1 VSRLL
6 RSTPLR
12 LALGLVLLFSVVSLL
27 SLATSYVVTQRS
39 FEETIR
45 EDLRQDMTGF
55 RAAPSGAAL
64 AQLVEA
70 EAAETDPN
78 RLVLSYYAANRQH
91 YGNAFIAR
99 DDEGYHIVSLGEDRA
114 GLPGRYLALTARL
127 YGGQLTIARSR
138 AEIDALRGVFLNIL
152 ALSLLPTVLIAVS
165 GGLYFARRSARQ
177 VAVIGDDLDRLTTGT
192 LSARIGDT
200 PGWGEDLAQIARKI
214 DQMARAQ
221 EASVET
227 LRQVSSDIAHDLKTP
242 IQRVALHLD
251 DLAERHALD
260 SEAQEKVAEAR
271 AELEDIVSV
280 FHALLQIAQVEAGT
294 PRSRFATVDLAQL
307 CRTFHEVFEPSAAE
321 NGQSLTLDLPA
332 DADTIPVTGDRNLL
346 GQAVANLI
354 ENAMRHTPSGTAITL
369 GASNGS
375 HPVLWVADTGPG
387 IPEPERGLVLQRL
400 YRLDRSRGTP
410 GSGLGLSLVEVV
422 ASLHEA
428 RLELSDKAPGL
439 RVSLRF

>member
-1 VSRLL
+1 MSRLAQ
-6 RSTPLR
+6 STPLR

-27 SLATSYVVTQRS
+27 SLAASYIVTQRS
-39 FEETIR
+39 FEQTIR
-45 EDLRQDMTGF
+45 DDLRQDMTGF

-99 DDEGYHIVSLGEDRA
+99 DDEGYHIVSLGADRA
-114 GLPGRYLALTARL
+114 GLPGRYLALTTQL

-152 ALSLLPTVLIAVS
+152 ALSLLPTVLIAIS

-177 VAVIGDDLDRLTTGT
+177 VAVIGRDLDRLTSGT

-200 PGWGEDLAQIARKI
+200 PGWGADLAQIARKI

-251 DLAERHALD
+251 DLANRHAVD
-260 SEAQEKVAEAR
+260 AQGQDKVAEAR
-271 AELEDIVSV
+271 AELDRIVAV
-280 FHALLQIAQVEAGT
+280 FHALLQIAQVESGT
-294 PRSRFATVDLAQL
+294 PKSRFVPVDLRDL
-307 CRTFHEVFEPSAAE
+307 CRTFHEVYEPAAVE
-321 NGQSLTLDLPA
+321 SGHRLRLDLPEKG
-332 DADTIPVTGDRNLL
+332 DAIAVPGDRSLL
-346 GQAVANLI
+346 GQVLANLI
-354 ENAMRHTPSGTAITL
+354 ENALRHTPPGTVITV
-369 GASNGS
+369 GASGGA
-375 HPVLWVADTGPG
+375 HPRLWVADTGPG
-387 IPEPERGLVLQRL
+387 IPEAERGLVLQRL
-400 YRLDRSRGTP
+400 YRLDHSRTTP

-422 ASLHEA
+422 ASVHDATLT
-428 RLELSDKAPGL
+428 LEDNAPGL
-439 RVSLRF
+439 KVSLRF